1 MHTVW
6 DAAASWFLGA
16 ACPTCGAPT
25 AGVCAAC
32 RAEIGAVTPFAV
44 GSDAG
49 VAVWAAAS
57 YAEPW
62 RTAVVAYK
70 ERGARGLVGPLAD
83 ALAAAVARA
92 LVAWPGDLAGGVDLV
107 PMPSRPAAV
116 RARGLDTTLLL
127 ARASARVVATTGLD
141 AGVDACL
148 RHRRRV
154 TDQAELT
161 IAERRRNL
169 EGALVARPQ
178 RRRPMLVV
186 DDLTTTG
193 ASVHEA
199 VRALR
204 EAGCDVVGAAVVCGV
219 AALVPKRP

>member
-1 MHTVW
+1 ML

-16 ACPTCGAPT
+16 ACPLCGAPT
-25 AGVCAAC
+25 AGVCAPC
-32 RAEIGAVTPFAV
+32 SAELAAVSPGVVA
-44 GSDAG
+44 DAEVTI
-49 VAVWAAAS
+49 VAATT
-57 YAEPW
+57 YADPW
-62 RTAVVAYK
+62 RGAVVAFK
-70 ERGARGLVGPLAD
+70 ERGARSLEAPLGE
-83 ALAAAVARA
+83 ALARAAARVLLGRPDWEPA
-92 LVAWPGDLAGGVDLV
+92 EGIDLV
-107 PMPSRPAAV
+107 PMPSRAAAV
-116 RARGLDTTLLL
+116 RARGLDTTRVL
-127 ARASARVVATTGLD
+127 ARRTARVLRGTGLD